1 MQRIT
6 AAPLPVT
13 SWLITLTRS
22 PIPTSTPSSGNP
34 EAMNKMFDY
43 YRERNIGD
51 TSDIAPFLEYL
62 DTANAIKPG
71 YL

>member
-1 MQRIT
+1 
-6 AAPLPVT
+6 
-13 SWLITLTRS
+13 
-22 PIPTSTPSSGNP
+22 
-34 EAMNKMFDY
+34 MNKMFDY

-51 TSDIAPFLEYL
+51 TKDIAPFLEYL